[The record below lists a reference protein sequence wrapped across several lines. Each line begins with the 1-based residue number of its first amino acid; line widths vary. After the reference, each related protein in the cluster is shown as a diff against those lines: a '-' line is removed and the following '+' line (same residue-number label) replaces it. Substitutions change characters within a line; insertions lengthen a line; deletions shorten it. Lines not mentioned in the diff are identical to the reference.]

1 MEALLNEWLMREEF
15 WLPPGVRW
23 KDIEMTEDEGRF
35 PLPRDLIY
43 TLPLAFAFIALRYV
57 FERWETAASHHS
69 WIMKS
74 QVQDLP
80 FSSLSGPMTSAMF
93 DSLEQ

>member
-1 MEALLNEWLMREEF
+1 MFQEARSACESPANTHMKHSSAPLRMEALLNEWLMLEEF

-57 FERWETAASHHS
+57 FER
-69 WIMKS
+69 
-74 QVQDLP
+74 
-80 FSSLSGPMTSAMF
+80 
-93 DSLEQ
+93 